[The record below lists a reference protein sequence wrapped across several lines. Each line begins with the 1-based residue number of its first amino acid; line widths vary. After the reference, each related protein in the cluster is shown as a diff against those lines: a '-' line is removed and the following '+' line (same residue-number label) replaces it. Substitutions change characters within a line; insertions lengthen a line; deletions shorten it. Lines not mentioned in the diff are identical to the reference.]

1 LKGARGWIIAGLISV
16 AIAAAA
22 YFVQP
27 HQDSPEHSSNSDA
40 PNGTSAARLF
50 AESMGHSTDQVSG
63 TFAPPAPF
71 GLMFVFTPTSPYTS
85 DEAERTR
92 LWVRSGGVLVY
103 ASEQGDPELDRA
115 FGVTRLGGYTGG
127 AVDQANPIVP
137 GVTSVAGGTLVMPL
151 DPGPDQVPFL
161 RASDG
166 LVIGY
171 IQRVSSGT
179 VVVLADPLVLCNAYL
194 DKRDNGRLLADLLG
208 LASPSAAVLF
218 DEYHHG
224 VVLSD
229 FAPQAWVT
237 TPWGA
242 GLLWLLVAVFVG
254 LVLRGRSFGPRIR
267 RPAEAARTDVE
278 WAVAVGQLLRRSSAR
293 AVTLGLLAV
302 ATERAVSSQTGIP
315 LQPRERFWNALWVRV
330 PGLAADLAE
339 VENALH
345 DSAAS
350 EAGLLKAAQRL
361 HRIAHPVAAAKR
373 GHSHASDRVA

>member
-1 LKGARGWIIAGLISV
+1 
-16 AIAAAA
+16 
-22 YFVQP
+22 
-27 HQDSPEHSSNSDA
+27 
-40 PNGTSAARLF
+40 
-50 AESMGHSTDQVSG
+50 
-63 TFAPPAPF
+63 
-71 GLMFVFTPTSPYTS
+71 MFVFTPTSPYTS

-115 FGVTRLGGYTGG
+115 FGVRRLGGYTGG
-127 AVDQANPIVP
+127 SLDQANPIVP
-137 GVTSVAGGTLVMPL
+137 GVTRVAGGRLVIPV
-151 DPGPDQVPFL
+151 DPAPDQVPFL

-166 LVIGY
+166 LVVGY
-171 IQRVSSGT
+171 IQRVASGT
-179 VVVLADPLVLCNAYL
+179 VAVLADPLVLCNGYL
-194 DKRDNGRLLADLLG
+194 DKNDNGRMLADLLG
-208 LASPSAAVLF
+208 LASPGAAVLF

-229 FAPQAWVT
+229 FAPEAWVT

-254 LVLRGRSFGPRIR
+254 LVLRGRSFGPRIP

-330 PGLAADLAE
+330 PGLAAELAE
-339 VENALH
+339 AENALH

-350 EAGLLKAAQRL
+350 EADLLKAAQRL
-361 HRIAHPVAAAKR
+361 HRIAHPVVASPR
-373 GHSHASDRVA
+373 GQPHASDRVA